1 MVSYTNASGCTSAV
15 PGAFPV
21 TVNGV
26 PGSAGTVTGETLICK
41 PRNGV
46 VYSVAPVSSASGYL
60 WNLPPGTII
69 TSGANTYVIT
79 VNFSSGAQPGD
90 IAAAGTNSCG
100 PGTFSPSLPVAVH
113 PYPQTPVISLK
124 LPDTLVSSA
133 TSGNQWYYENH
144 IIPGGTGQRQ
154 EVNKSGHYYVLV
166 NLYGCSSDTSNVI
179 YALAV
184 GVEEIPTYDLTIY
197 PNPGNGI
204 ITLRMNLEGEKKS
217 FSFRIAD
224 LLGKDVFRMPEQMV
238 TGLVLK
244 EIDLGS
250 LPVGVYT
257 MSIQIGSQQL
267 IRKLVIAK

>member
-1 MVSYTNASGCTSAV
+1 M
-15 PGAFPV
+15 
-21 TVNGV
+21 
-26 PGSAGTVTGETLICK
+26 
-41 PRNGV
+41 
-46 VYSVAPVSSASGYL
+46 
-60 WNLPPGTII
+60 
-69 TSGANTYVIT
+69 
-79 VNFSSGAQPGD
+79 
-90 IAAAGTNSCG
+90 
-100 PGTFSPSLPVAVH
+100 
-113 PYPQTPVISLK
+113 
-124 LPDTLVSSA
+124 
-133 TSGNQWYYENH
+133 
-144 IIPGGTGQRQ
+144 
-154 EVNKSGHYYVLV
+154 
-166 NLYGCSSDTSNVI
+166 
-179 YALAV
+179 AV